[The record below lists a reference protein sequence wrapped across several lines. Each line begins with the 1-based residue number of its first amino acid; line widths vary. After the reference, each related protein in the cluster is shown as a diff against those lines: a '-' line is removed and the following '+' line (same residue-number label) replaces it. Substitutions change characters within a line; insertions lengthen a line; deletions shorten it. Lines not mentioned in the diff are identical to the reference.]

1 MGPKPQNP
9 KNLNPENQKKENDQ
23 NPRVPRV
30 LLGDNLPPR
39 SGAQP
44 KRRVSLGTH
53 TPLPETHGCKV
64 VTRTHQPDTNNP
76 SQVAII
82 NKKSVCNIIWG
93 RGHGN
98 CSCRFKHRNFM
109 TILHRKIIRLACKG
123 GVAVAMKAT
132 MAMLR
137 C

>member
-53 TPLPETHGCKV
+53 APLPETHGCNV
-64 VTRTHQPDTNNP
+64 VTTVDGQNP
-76 SQVAII
+76 A
-82 NKKSVCNIIWG
+82 
-93 RGHGN
+93 
-98 CSCRFKHRNFM
+98 
-109 TILHRKIIRLACKG
+109 
-123 GVAVAMKAT
+123 
-132 MAMLR
+132 
-137 C
+137 